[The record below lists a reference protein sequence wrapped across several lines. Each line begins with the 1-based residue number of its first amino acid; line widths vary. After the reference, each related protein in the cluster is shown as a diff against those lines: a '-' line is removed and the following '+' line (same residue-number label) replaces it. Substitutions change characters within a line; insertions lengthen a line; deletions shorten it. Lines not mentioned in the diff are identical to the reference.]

1 MVVREGVCA
10 CGDLGA
16 DVGCGA
22 CGCRCGRSGRE
33 PHGAF

>member
-1 MVVREGVCA
+1 VHVEIW
-10 CGDLGA
+10 A
-16 DVGCGA
+16 DVGYGA